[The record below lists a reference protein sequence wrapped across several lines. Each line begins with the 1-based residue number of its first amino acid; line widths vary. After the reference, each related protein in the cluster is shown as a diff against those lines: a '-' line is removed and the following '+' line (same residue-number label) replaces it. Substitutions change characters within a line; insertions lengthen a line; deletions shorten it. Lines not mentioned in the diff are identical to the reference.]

1 MSNADALTNGH
12 ELVHGPTSDSGFAMS
27 ASDRRAIDDD
37 NWMIAKSVMFCG
49 AATAAVAIFGWM
61 AESILI

>member
-1 MSNADALTNGH
+1 
-12 ELVHGPTSDSGFAMS
+12 MS